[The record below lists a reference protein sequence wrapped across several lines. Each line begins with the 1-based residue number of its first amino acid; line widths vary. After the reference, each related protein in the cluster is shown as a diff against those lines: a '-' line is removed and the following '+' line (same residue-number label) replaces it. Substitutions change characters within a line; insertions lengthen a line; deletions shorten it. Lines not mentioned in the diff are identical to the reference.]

1 MCGRFVLSNFTDV
14 KDFHNVLIE
23 PSYNIAPSHC
33 TLILNQEMRP
43 DFLEWGYSPMWAKK
57 PMNLINAK
65 YESLDIKPSFKD
77 YETCVFVADGW
88 FEWQKNSRG
97 EKHPIFIHADNEIF
111 YFAGIKNASGAAI
124 VTIDAHPSLANI
136 HHRQPMFLDRLEIF
150 HWLANRQ
157 RISSSNLLEN
167 IKSHPVSKYVNSPIN
182 NDQRCILET
191 QMER

>member
-57 PMNLINAK
+57 SMNLINAK

-77 YETCVFVADGW
+77 YETCVFIADGW
-88 FEWQKNSRG
+88 FEWQKNSSG

-157 RISSSNLLEN
+157 RISSSNLLA
-167 IKSHPVSKYVNSPIN
+167 VSYTHLTLPTIV
-182 NDQRCILET
+182 RV
-191 QMER
+191 

>member
-23 PSYNIAPSHC
+23 PSYNIAPSHR

-43 DFLEWGYSPMWAKK
+43 DFLEWGYSPIWAKK

-65 YESLDIKPSFKD
+65 YESLDIKPSFRN

-97 EKHPIFIHADNEIF
+97 EKNPIFIHADNEIF
-111 YFAGIKNASGAAI
+111 YFAGIKNTSGAAI
-124 VTIDAHPSLANI
+124 VTIDAHQSLANI
-136 HHRQPMFLDRLEIF
+136 HHRQPMILDRLEIF
-150 HWLANRQ
+150 HWLSNRQ
-157 RISSSNLLEN
+157 SISSSNLLEK

-182 NDQRCILET
+182 NDQRCIFET
-191 QMER
+191 HMER

>member
-14 KDFHNVLIE
+14 KDFHNILIE
-23 PSYNIAPSHC
+23 PSYNIAPSNS
-33 TLILNQEMRP
+33 TLIFNQEMIP
-43 DFLEWGYSPMWAKK
+43 DFLEWGYSPIWAKK

-88 FEWQKNSRG
+88 FEWQKNLRD

-124 VTIDAHPSLANI
+124 VTINAHPTLANI
-136 HHRQPMFLDRLEIF
+136 HYRQPMFLDRQETSV
-150 HWLANRQ
+150 WLKDKQ
-157 RISSSNLLEN
+157 KVSSSSLLER

-182 NDQRCILET
+182 NDQRCILKADLE
-191 QMER
+191 

>member
-14 KDFHNVLIE
+14 KDFHNILIE
-23 PSYNIAPSHC
+23 PSYNIAPSHT
-33 TLILNQEMRP
+33 TLIFNQEMR
-43 DFLEWGYSPMWAKK
+43 
-57 PMNLINAK
+57 MNLINAK

-88 FEWQKNSRG
+88 FEWKKNSRG

-124 VTIDAHPSLANI
+124 VTINAHPSLTNI
-136 HHRQPMFLDRLEIF
+136 HHRQPMFLDRLETSF
-150 HWLANRQ
+150 WLKDKRKV
-157 RISSSNLLEN
+157 SSSSLLER

-191 QMER
+191 DLE

>member
-23 PSYNIAPSHC
+23 PSYNIAPSHH
-33 TLILNQEMRP
+33 TLIINKEMRP
-43 DFLEWGYSPMWAKK
+43 DFLEWGYSPIWAKK

-65 YESLDIKPSFKD
+65 YESLGVKPSFKD

-97 EKHPIFIHADNEIF
+97 ENNPIFIHADNEIF
-111 YFAGIKNASGAAI
+111 YFAGIKNTSGAAI
-124 VTIDAHPSLANI
+124 VTIDAHQSLANI
-136 HHRQPMFLDRLEIF
+136 HHRQPMILDRLEIF
-150 HWLANRQ
+150 HWLSNRQ
-157 RISSSNLLEN
+157 SISSSNLLEK

-182 NDQRCILET
+182 NDQRCIFET
-191 QMER
+191 HMER

>member
-23 PSYNIAPSHC
+23 PSYNIAPSHF
-33 TLILNQEMRP
+33 TLIFNHEMRP
-43 DFLEWGYSPMWAKK
+43 DFLEWGYSPIWAKK

-97 EKHPIFIHADNEIF
+97 ENNPIFIHADNEIF
-111 YFAGIKNASGAAI
+111 YFAGIKNTSGAAI
-124 VTIDAHPSLANI
+124 VTIDAHQSLANI
-136 HHRQPMFLDRLEIF
+136 HHRQPMILDRLEIF
-150 HWLANRQ
+150 HWLSNRQ
-157 RISSSNLLEN
+157 SISSSNLLEK

-191 QMER
+191 DLE

>member
-23 PSYNIAPSHC
+23 PSYNIAPSHF
-33 TLILNQEMRP
+33 TLIFNQEMRP
-43 DFLEWGYSPMWAKK
+43 DFLEWGYSPNWAKK

-97 EKHPIFIHADNEIF
+97 ENNPIFIHADNEIF
-111 YFAGIKNASGAAI
+111 YFAGIKNTSGAAI
-124 VTIDAHPSLANI
+124 VTIDAHQSLANI
-136 HHRQPMFLDRLEIF
+136 HHRQPMILDRLEIF
-150 HWLANRQ
+150 HWLSNRQ
-157 RISSSNLLEN
+157 SISSSNLLEK

-182 NDQRCILET
+182 NDQRCIFET
-191 QMER
+191 HMER

>member
-14 KDFHNVLIE
+14 KDFHNILIE
-23 PSYNIAPSHC
+23 PSYNIAPSHT
-33 TLILNQEMRP
+33 TLIFNQEMRP
-43 DFLEWGYSPMWAKK
+43 DFLEWGYSPIWAKK

-97 EKHPIFIHADNEIF
+97 EKNPIFIHADNEIF

-124 VTIDAHPSLANI
+124 VTINAHPSLTNI
-136 HHRQPMFLDRLEIF
+136 HHRQPMLLDRLETSF
-150 HWLANRQ
+150 WLKDKQNV
-157 RISSSNLLEN
+157 SSSCLLER

-182 NDQRCILET
+182 NDRRCILET
-191 QMER
+191 DLE

>member
-14 KDFHNVLIE
+14 KDVHNVLIE

-33 TLILNQEMRP
+33 TLIFNQEMRP
-43 DFLEWGYSPMWAKK
+43 DFLEWGYSPIWAKK

-88 FEWQKNSRG
+88 FEWQQNSSG

-111 YFAGIKNASGAAI
+111 YFAGIKNAFGAAI
-124 VTIDAHPSLANI
+124 VTINAHPCLANI
-136 HHRQPMFLDRLEIF
+136 HHRQPMFLDRLETPF
-150 HWLANRQ
+150 WLKNKQ
-157 RISSSNLLEN
+157 KVLSSSLLER
-167 IKSHPVSKYVNSPIN
+167 IKSHQVSKYVNSPRN
-182 NDQRCILET
+182 NDQRCILKTELKL
-191 QMER
+191 

>member
-14 KDFHNVLIE
+14 KHFHNVLIE

-33 TLILNQEMRP
+33 TLIFNQDMNP
-43 DFLEWGYSPMWAKK
+43 DFLEWGYSPVWAKK

-65 YESLDIKPSFKD
+65 YESLDIKPSFRN

-97 EKHPIFIHADNEIF
+97 EKNPIFIHADNEIF
-111 YFAGIKNASGAAI
+111 YFAGIKNTSGAAI
-124 VTIDAHPSLANI
+124 VTIDAHQSLANI
-136 HHRQPMFLDRLEIF
+136 HHRQPMILDRLEIF
-150 HWLANRQ
+150 HWLSNRQ
-157 RISSSNLLEN
+157 SISSSNLLEK

-182 NDQRCILET
+182 NDQRCIFET
-191 QMER
+191 HMER

>member
-43 DFLEWGYSPMWAKK
+43 DFLEWGYSPIWAKK

-88 FEWQKNSRG
+88 FDAKETR
-97 EKHPIFIHADNEIF
+97 DN
-111 YFAGIKNASGAAI
+111 YC
-124 VTIDAHPSLANI
+124 L
-136 HHRQPMFLDRLEIF
+136 
-150 HWLANRQ
+150 
-157 RISSSNLLEN
+157 
-167 IKSHPVSKYVNSPIN
+167 
-182 NDQRCILET
+182 
-191 QMER
+191 

>member
-23 PSYNIAPSHC
+23 PSYNIAPSHH
-33 TLILNQEMRP
+33 TLIINKEMRP
-43 DFLEWGYSPMWAKK
+43 DFLEWGYSPIWAKK

-65 YESLDIKPSFKD
+65 YESLDIKPSFRN

-97 EKHPIFIHADNEIF
+97 EKNPIFIHADNEIF
-111 YFAGIKNASGAAI
+111 YFAGIKNTSGAAI
-124 VTIDAHPSLANI
+124 VTIDAHQSLANI
-136 HHRQPMFLDRLEIF
+136 HHRQPMILDRLEIF
-150 HWLANRQ
+150 HWLSNRQ
-157 RISSSNLLEN
+157 SISSSNLLEK

-191 QMER
+191 DIE

>member
-14 KDFHNVLIE
+14 KDFHNILIE
-23 PSYNIAPSHC
+23 PSYNIAPSHS
-33 TLILNQEMRP
+33 TLIFNQEMIP
-43 DFLEWGYSPMWAKK
+43 DFLEWGYSPIWAKK

-65 YESLDIKPSFKD
+65 YESLDIKPSFRN

-97 EKHPIFIHADNEIF
+97 EKNPIFIHADNEIF
-111 YFAGIKNASGAAI
+111 YFAGIKNTSGAAI

-136 HHRQPMFLDRLEIF
+136 HHRQPMILDRLEIF
-150 HWLANRQ
+150 HWLSNRQ
-157 RISSSNLLEN
+157 SISSSNLLGK

-182 NDQRCILET
+182 NDQRCIFET
-191 QMER
+191 HMER

>member
-1 MCGRFVLSNFTDV
+1 MCGRFVLTNFTDV

-23 PSYNIAPSHC
+23 PSYNIAPSHF
-33 TLILNQEMRP
+33 TLIFNHEMKS
-43 DFLEWGYSPMWAKK
+43 DFLEWGYSPIWAKK

-88 FEWQKNSRG
+88 FEWQKNLRD

-124 VTIDAHPSLANI
+124 VTINAHPTLANI
-136 HHRQPMFLDRLEIF
+136 HYRQPMFLDRQETSV
-150 HWLANRQ
+150 WLKDKQ
-157 RISSSNLLEN
+157 KVSSSSLLER

-182 NDQRCILET
+182 NDQRCILKADLE
-191 QMER
+191 

>member
-23 PSYNIAPSHC
+23 PSYNIAPSHH
-33 TLILNQEMRP
+33 TLIINKEMRP
-43 DFLEWGYSPMWAKK
+43 DFLEWGYSPIWAKK

-88 FEWQKNSRG
+88 FEWQNNSKG
-97 EKHPIFIHADNEIF
+97 EKHPIFIHADNKIF

-124 VTIDAHPSLANI
+124 VTIDAHPSLTNI
-136 HHRQPMFLDRLEIF
+136 HHRQPMFLDRLETSF
-150 HWLANRQ
+150 WLKDKQ
-157 RISSSNLLEN
+157 KVSSSSLLER

-191 QMER
+191 YMER

>member
-23 PSYNIAPSHC
+23 PSYNIAPSHS
-33 TLILNQEMRP
+33 TLIFNQDMNP
-43 DFLEWGYSPMWAKK
+43 DFLEWGYSPVWAKK

-65 YESLDIKPSFKD
+65 YESLDIKPSFRN

-97 EKHPIFIHADNEIF
+97 EKNPIFIHADNEIF
-111 YFAGIKNASGAAI
+111 YFAGIKNTSGAAI
-124 VTIDAHPSLANI
+124 VTIDAHQSLANI
-136 HHRQPMFLDRLEIF
+136 HHRQPMILDRLEIF
-150 HWLANRQ
+150 HWLSNRQ
-157 RISSSNLLEN
+157 SISSSNLLEK

-182 NDQRCILET
+182 NDQRCIFET
-191 QMER
+191 HMER

>member
-1 MCGRFVLSNFTDV
+1 MCGRFVLTNFTDV
-14 KDFHNVLIE
+14 KNFHNVLIE
-23 PSYNIAPSHC
+23 PSYNIAPSHS
-33 TLILNQEMRP
+33 TLIFNQEMRS
-43 DFLEWGYSPMWAKK
+43 DFLEWGYSPIWAKK

-88 FEWQKNSRG
+88 FEWQKNLRD

-124 VTIDAHPSLANI
+124 VTINAHPTLANI
-136 HHRQPMFLDRLEIF
+136 HCRQPMFLDRQEISV
-150 HWLANRQ
+150 WLKDKQ
-157 RISSSNLLEN
+157 KVSSSSLLER

-182 NDQRCILET
+182 NDQRCILKADLE
-191 QMER
+191 